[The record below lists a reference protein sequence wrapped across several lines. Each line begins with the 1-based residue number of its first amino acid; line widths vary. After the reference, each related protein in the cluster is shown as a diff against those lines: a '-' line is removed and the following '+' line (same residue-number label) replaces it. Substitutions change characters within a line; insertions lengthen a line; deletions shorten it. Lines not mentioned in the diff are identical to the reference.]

1 MEITGDE
8 VEASRI
14 RELMVGSDEL
24 DPSGLRVSGARI
36 VGRLDLS
43 DVVSK
48 RPLILRNCTTDHP
61 VVLDRAQFSVLDL
74 SGLVAPS
81 VRGQRAS
88 VEHDLWLS
96 GAVLTSPE
104 AVALDLRGLR
114 AGGSVY
120 LDEGFSTT
128 GSVVLNSAKIG
139 AVLYC
144 HGARLRNSGDG
155 AALHAVDLHVGDAI
169 FLSHGF
175 DAEGDG
181 RHATVRMRGARIDGQ
196 MVLREGRFRSPGVA
210 LDLRHVK
217 IGKDLLMP
225 FAGISGSVQL
235 EGLVYEG
242 LPRDATVD
250 EWLELLSTRTPYY
263 STQPWTQLAA
273 AHSAAGHERDVR
285 RIRVAAQR
293 DLRLRGQLSRWG
305 RAWHLIRG
313 VTVGHGYRPGLAL
326 VWLAGVLAVSVAV
339 VTLSGA
345 VRCSAVE
352 QVGYALN
359 VATPLVKVDAA
370 RCTVSP
376 SAAGQ
381 FVLASTW
388 LLQILAWAF
397 ATLFVAGF
405 TGLVRRNA

>member
-8 VEASRI
+8 I
-14 RELMVGSDEL
+14 RRQLLDADAL
-24 DPSGLRVSGARI
+24 DPSGLRLTGATI
-36 VGRLDLS
+36 AGQLDLS
-43 DVVSK
+43 DVVAK
-48 RPLILRNCTTDHP
+48 RPLVLRDCVALQP
-61 VVLDRAQFSVLDL
+61 VVLDRAQFTLLDL

-81 VRGQRAS
+81 VSAER
-88 VEHDLWLS
+88 VNIEHDLRMS
-96 GAVLTSPE
+96 GAVLTSADE
-104 AVALDLRGLR
+104 VALTLRGSKF
-114 AGGSVY
+114 GGSVY
-120 LDEGFSTT
+120 LDEGFSAV
-128 GSVVLNSAKIG
+128 GAVVLNSAKIG
-139 AVLYC
+139 GVLFC
-144 HGARLRNSGDG
+144 QGARLRHSGS
-155 AALHAVDLHVGDAI
+155 ALQGVDLHVGDAI

-175 DAEGDG
+175 DAEGG
-181 RHATVRMRGARIDGQ
+181 ERHGAVRLRGARIDGQ
-196 MVLREGRFRSPGVA
+196 LILRAGRFSSPEVA

-225 FAGISGSVQL
+225 LSGIDGAVQL

-250 EWLELLSTRTPYY
+250 EWLSLLSTRTPYY
-263 STQPWTQLAA
+263 STQPWVQLAA

-293 DLRLRGQLSRWG
+293 DLRRRGQLSRWG

-326 VWLAGVLAVSVAV
+326 VWLAGVLAVSIGV
-339 VTLSGA
+339 VLVSGA

-370 RCTVSP
+370 RCTVAP
-376 SAAGQ
+376 SAGGQ

-388 LLQILAWAF
+388 VLQILAWAF